1 MKSILLLSIIV
12 LPATTLFAQHIRL
25 NAYGNYVFDD
35 RVEAYNTSSN
45 YFQGTIQGGLLWGG
59 GIEVQVHEYYA
70 IEVLYLRQDTKAPV
84 QFYDINSFSEKN
96 GTVDMNIDWIMAGGM
111 RALSPDKTK
120 IEPFAGCLMGVALI
134 NAENPE
140 TNSSANAT
148 KFAWGIR
155 IGSNFWLTDRLAV
168 KVNAN
173 LLSAVQA
180 SGGSLYFGAGGAG
193 TSVTGYSSMTQF
205 SLGGGLVL
213 QFGSGTPRHKK

>member
-1 MKSILLLSIIV
+1 MKSLPLLFIIICS
-12 LPATTLFAQHIRL
+12 ATAAFAQHIRL

-35 RVEAYNTSSN
+35 RVEAYNTSTN
-45 YFQGTIQGGLLWGG
+45 YFQGTIEGGLLWGA

-84 QFYDINSFSEKN
+84 HFYDINSFSDKN
-96 GTVDMNIDWIMAGGM
+96 ATLDVGIDWIMAGGM

-120 IEPFAGCLMGVALI
+120 IEPYAGCMMGVALI
-134 NAENPE
+134 NTENPDKN
-140 TNSSANAT
+140 TTASAT
-148 KFAWGIR
+148 KFAWGLR
-155 IGSNFWLTDRLAV
+155 VGCNFWLSDRLAV
-168 KVNAN
+168 KVQTQ

-180 SGGSLYFGAGGAG
+180 SGGTLYFGTGGAG

-213 QFGSGTPRHKK
+213 QFGSPTPRHKK